1 MARRTHQRQRETSG
15 VSCDPRLAY
24 PPIDSD
30 SESVPLA
37 RLLDQVALQDAHSHA
52 DVEARERI
60 ADAILAAGGFEELEA
75 TAQRLVEQLPPADLA
90 AIVAD
95 WLDEQIA
102 I

>member
-1 MARRTHQRQRETSG
+1 M
-15 VSCDPRLAY
+15 
-24 PPIDSD
+24 
-30 SESVPLA
+30 
-37 RLLDQVALQDAHSHA
+37 
-52 DVEARERI
+52 EARERI